1 MSVFKF
7 SRPKGP
13 GFGIS
18 ANTYLTVMAAVATL
32 PTIRQVIN
40 PKGENG
46 AIPGFGVPLNPGAD
60 KTELDRSMMRG
71 QYGLASPDRKT
82 VLRLRVLSKEEAGFD
97 PGPFLMSSLAS
108 EVDEETRGRMSATW
122 SLLQLTFE
130 THDAEVYPSL
140 WFLLAICRRLGE
152 LTQGVVADPIAQ
164 RYLLPNKIVQMVP
177 ADPKIDARDHV
188 AVKVRGSGAL
198 NWVFTLGLQK
208 FGLPEIEVKEVPSD
222 RVNDAQKLLI
232 SLSQQVLLGRFVE
245 PGAHVGFG
253 NVLFDVAEGGLDRGQ
268 WEGIPCLEL
277 IPSRNRTVEEC
288 LDPTC

>member
-18 ANTYLTVMAAVATL
+18 ANSYMTVMSAVATL
-32 PTIRQVIN
+32 PTLRMVIS

-46 AIPGFGVPLNPGAD
+46 SIPGFGVPLNPGAV
-60 KTELDRSMMRG
+60 KSELDRPMMRG

-97 PGPFLMSSLAS
+97 PGPFLRSSHAA
-108 EVDEETRGRMSATW
+108 EVDDETKSRMSATW

-130 THDAEVYPSL
+130 THDPEVYPSL

-164 RYLLPNKIVQMVP
+164 RYLLPNKIVQLVP
-177 ADPKIDARDHV
+177 ADPRIDARDHI
-188 AVKVRGSGAL
+188 AVKVKDTDG
-198 NWVFTLGLQK
+198 NKWVFTLGMQK
-208 FGLPEIEVKEVPSD
+208 FALPEMEIKDVPSGQ
-222 RVNDAQKLLI
+222 VLDAQNLLI
-232 SLSQQVLLGRFVE
+232 SLAQQALLGKFVE
-245 PGAHVGFG
+245 VGAKVGFG

-277 IPSRNRTVEEC
+277 IPGRNRTVSEC
-288 LDPTC
+288 LNPTN